1 MIDTH
6 AHLYDEIFMA
16 HLPTVMDEI
25 HTSGVK
31 EVWLPNCDLASWNEL
46 AKLEALYPKVCKPMI
61 GLHPTYVKEDYE
73 VQLSLMQ
80 DILTNKSVLAIGEIG
95 LDYYWDLNFVTEQ
108 KLAFEHQCH
117 WALEKHLWIDVHCRK
132 AYADLIKILK
142 QPKFKEVIG
151 IIHCFSGDAA
161 EAKHLVDL
169 GFLLGI
175 GGVITYKNTKLF
187 ETIREISLENIV
199 LETDAPYLTPIPHR
213 GTPNSPKYIPLI
225 AQKLADLYEITMDE
239 LIDQT
244 TKNAIKLKEYSNC
257 Q

>member
-16 HLPTVMDEI
+16 DLPSVMDEI
-25 HTSGVK
+25 HASGVK
-31 EVWLPNCDLASWNEL
+31 EVWLPNCDLASWHEL
-46 AKLEALYPKVCKPMI
+46 TTLEALYPKVCKPMI
-61 GLHPTYVKEDYE
+61 GLHPTYVKEDYKA
-73 VQLSLMQ
+73 QLADMQ
-80 DILTNKSVLAIGEIG
+80 DIISNKSVL
-95 LDYYWDLNFVTEQ
+95 D
-108 KLAFEHQCH
+108 
-117 WALEKHLWIDVHCRK
+117 KHLWIDVHCRK

-161 EAKHLVDL
+161 EAKHLIDL

-175 GGVITYKNTKLF
+175 GGVITYKNTNLF
-187 ETIREISLENIV
+187 DSIREIPLEHIV
-199 LETDAPYLTPIPHR
+199 LETDAPYLTPVPHR
-213 GTPNSPKYIPLI
+213 GTTNSPKYIPII
-225 AQKLADLYEITMDE
+225 AQKLADLYEISLNE

-244 TKNAIKLKEYSNC
+244 SKNAIKLKEYSNY

>member
-16 HLPTVMDEI
+16 DLPSVMDEI
-25 HTSGVK
+25 HASGVK
-31 EVWLPNCDLASWNEL
+31 EVWLPNCDLASWHEL
-46 AKLEALYPKVCKPMI
+46 TTLAALYPKVCKPMI

-73 VQLSLMQ
+73 AQLADMQ
-80 DILTNKSVLAIGEIG
+80 EIISNKSVLAIGEIG
-95 LDYYWDLNFVTEQ
+95 LDYYWDLSFVAEQ
-108 KLAFEHQCH
+108 KLAFEQQCH
-117 WALEKHLWIDVHCRK
+117 WALDKHLWIDVHCRK

-161 EAKHLVDL
+161 EAKHLIDL

-175 GGVITYKNTKLF
+175 GGVITYKNTNLF
-187 ETIREISLENIV
+187 DSIREIPLEHIV
-199 LETDAPYLTPIPHR
+199 LETDAPYLTPVPHR

-225 AQKLADLYEITMDE
+225 AQKLADLYEISLNE

-244 TKNAIKLKEYSNC
+244 SKNAIKLKEYSNY